1 MHTYPFFSIYLVLGC
16 DVVFIYFS
24 LSLSDRLRMAPKHN
38 STPSRNPLRSG
49 TSSSNP
55 TPTHIWFHDG
65 KAHQDFLE
73 NFSKCGIHLECHVV
87 LLEFFDT
94 TLPTVI
100 HNRGWE
106 SLCEIPMRCP
116 TVIIQEFYSNMHNI
130 DTFIPQFAMH
140 IRGTRTV
147 VTLDIISKILH
158 ILWVTHPNYPACP
171 CLRTVSKDKLLSL
184 FYETSL

>member
-1 MHTYPFFSIYLVLGC
+1 M
-16 DVVFIYFS
+16 
-24 LSLSDRLRMAPKHN
+24 
-38 STPSRNPLRSG
+38 
-49 TSSSNP
+49 
-55 TPTHIWFHDG
+55 
-65 KAHQDFLE
+65 
-73 NFSKCGIHLECHVV
+73 V

-116 TVIIQEFYSNMHNI
+116 IVIIQEFYSNMHNI

-140 IRGTRTV
+140 IRGTRIV